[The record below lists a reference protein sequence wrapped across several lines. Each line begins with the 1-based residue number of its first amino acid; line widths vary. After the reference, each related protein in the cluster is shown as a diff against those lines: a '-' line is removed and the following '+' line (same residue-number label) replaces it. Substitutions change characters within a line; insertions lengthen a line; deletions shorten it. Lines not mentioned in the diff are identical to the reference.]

1 MFPVARALCT
11 SPAPRDW
18 PDDTG
23 LPHET
28 RMDDTG
34 RDQQRETS
42 VEKYMMLSLV
52 FTLGHTPMAM
62 SGGVGEHGEEV
73 GNDKVCVV
81 LG

>member
-1 MFPVARALCT
+1 
-11 SPAPRDW
+11 
-18 PDDTG
+18 
-23 LPHET
+23 
-28 RMDDTG
+28 MDDTG